1 MLHRA
6 SDGTYSYHGM
16 AADEASFAY
25 TGNVFVI
32 QRPDGL
38 YAKVVWTERSAEACV
53 EYVAARGW
61 KLRR

>member
-1 MLHRA
+1 MLRKA
-6 SDGTYSYHGM
+6 SDGTFSYHGM
-16 AADEASFAY
+16 GANEASFAY

-53 EYVAARGW
+53 EYIEAHGW